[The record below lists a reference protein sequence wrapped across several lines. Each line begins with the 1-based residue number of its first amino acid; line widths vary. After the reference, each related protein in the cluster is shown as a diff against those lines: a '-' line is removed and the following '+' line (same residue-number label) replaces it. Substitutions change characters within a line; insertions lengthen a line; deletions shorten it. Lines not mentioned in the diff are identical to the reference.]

1 MHDID
6 KLEQQ
11 SKAEQSKCANVQV
24 CQRLCGDG
32 AIIKN
37 EIKPAL
43 IGAEPGKKIEKDYT
57 IILIWRSMVQR

>member
-32 AIIKN
+32 EIIKT

-43 IGAEPGKKIEKDYT
+43 IGAEPEKNRKKT
-57 IILIWRSMVQR
+57 TPSS